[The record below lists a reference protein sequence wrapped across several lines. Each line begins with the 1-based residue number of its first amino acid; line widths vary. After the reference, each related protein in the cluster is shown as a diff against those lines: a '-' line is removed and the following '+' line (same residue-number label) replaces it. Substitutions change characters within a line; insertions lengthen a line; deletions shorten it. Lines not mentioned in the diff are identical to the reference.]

1 MRKNLLYLLP
11 ILFAVVT
18 DSSSC
23 SKSGTD
29 TDISAEAVVVGY
41 LNAGKPISIKIYEQK
56 ALDDTASY
64 GPALSGLT
72 PGITDG
78 SKSINLTETAT
89 GTYTYA
95 DSTYLTPGKT
105 YTLNFTYNGKPVTAS
120 TIMPTKPTGYTS
132 SATTLQLPL
141 ATTQNNT
148 IALIFKWKNP
158 DSLYHVLVFKN
169 DETSPYNVH
178 LQNNSPVNFTF
189 NVNKAEA
196 YNVYYRSLNYLGV
209 YRAILYRVNK
219 EYIDLLNNT
228 TTTTS
233 KNLTNPPTN
242 VVGGLGIF
250 TAMQSD
256 TIKLT
261 FY

>member
-1 MRKNLLYLLP
+1 MRKIYPILP
-11 ILFAVVT
+11 ILLFVIGSLV
-18 DSSSC
+18 SC
-23 SKSGTD
+23 SKTSTD
-29 TDISAEAVVVGY
+29 NDISAEPVVIGY
-41 LNAGKPISIKIYEQK
+41 LNAGRPISVKVYEQK
-56 ALDDTASY
+56 ALADTATY
-64 GPALSGLT
+64 GAAISGLKLT
-72 PGITDG
+72 ISDG
-78 SKSINLTETAT
+78 SKTVVLSETVT
-89 GTYTYA
+89 GTYTSL
-95 DSTYLTPGKT
+95 DSTFLVAGKT
-105 YTLNFTYNGKPVTAS
+105 YTLNFAYNGSRVSAS
-120 TIMPTKPTGYTS
+120 TVMPTKPTGYTS
-132 SATTLQLPL
+132 SATTLQIPL
-141 ATTQNNT
+141 ATTLNST

-196 YNVYYRSLNYLGV
+196 YDVYYRSLNYLGV
-209 YRAILYRVNK
+209 YRVILYRVNK
-219 EYIDLLNNT
+219 EYIDLLNNA

-242 VVGGLGIF
+242 VNGGLGIF

-261 FY
+261 LY